1 MPHISAQKPF
11 LAALSIC
18 RTGLQMA
25 SIQNG
30 SGSTF
35 EAAEASR
42 KKAFKPDNPKLA
54 KRSQQELEK
63 LKALGLANV
72 RTN

>member
-1 MPHISAQKPF
+1 MTSV
-11 LAALSIC
+11 
-18 RTGLQMA
+18 
-25 SIQNG
+25 QNG
-30 SGSTF
+30 SGSGSTL
-35 EAAEASR
+35 EAPEASR

-72 RTN
+72 RTDCTHIIAAIQSF

>member
-1 MPHISAQKPF
+1 MK
-11 LAALSIC
+11 
-18 RTGLQMA
+18 T
-25 SIQNG
+25 IQSG

-35 EAAEASR
+35 EAPEASK

-54 KRSQQELEK
+54 KRSQQKLEK

-72 RTN
+72 RTD

>member
-1 MPHISAQKPF
+1 M
-11 LAALSIC
+11 
-18 RTGLQMA
+18 T